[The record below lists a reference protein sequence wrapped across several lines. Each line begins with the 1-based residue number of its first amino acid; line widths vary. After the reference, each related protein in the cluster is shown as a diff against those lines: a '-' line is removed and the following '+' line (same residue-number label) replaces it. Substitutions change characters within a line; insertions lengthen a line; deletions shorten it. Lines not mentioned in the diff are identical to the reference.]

1 MKVNGNIIEAV
12 RTLAAVAADTMS
24 AESEKLDA
32 AQAVVEVPDLFNV
45 EIGLV
50 EKELETVRNIL
61 HEIQCD
67 PMTTTRGKIRAA
79 NLVIKFEARILER
92 K

>member
-1 MKVNGNIIEAV
+1 MMVNGNIIEAV

-50 EKELETVRNIL
+50 EKELNIVRNIL
-61 HEIQCD
+61 HEIQYD
-67 PMTTTRGKIRAA
+67 PMTTARGKIRAA
-79 NLVIKFEARILER
+79 NLVIKFETRILER